1 MKKQDKRLKNHHF
14 PLHLPQQTKHHSGY
28 PQYAASK
35 WCSINFQWVFGMQ
48 LIAGGG
54 GGRINKALGSAESTW
69 VGIQKETFTKI
80 EAYAGIVER
89 LVRYLLI
96 EEALQDE
103 IKVKLEHNNHSCVN
117 WCTLSDKEIIITR
130 LYLPLHMIWVG
141 RRDHLVGDMTP
152 LADMP
157 SSLVEEARG
166 SLKCSSITKPSG
178 SDATEK
184 RG

>member
-1 MKKQDKRLKNHHF
+1 M
-14 PLHLPQQTKHHSGY
+14 
-28 PQYAASK
+28 
-35 WCSINFQWVFGMQ
+35 
-48 LIAGGG
+48 
-54 GGRINKALGSAESTW
+54 AE
-69 VGIQKETFTKI
+69 IQEKTFTKI
-80 EAYAGIVER
+80 EAYAGMAER
-89 LVRYLLI
+89 LVRDLAI

-103 IKVKLEHNNHSCVN
+103 IRDTLEHNNNSYVD
-117 WCTLSDKEIIITR
+117 WCALADKEKITTR
-130 LYLPLHMIWVG
+130 LKLPLHMIWAG